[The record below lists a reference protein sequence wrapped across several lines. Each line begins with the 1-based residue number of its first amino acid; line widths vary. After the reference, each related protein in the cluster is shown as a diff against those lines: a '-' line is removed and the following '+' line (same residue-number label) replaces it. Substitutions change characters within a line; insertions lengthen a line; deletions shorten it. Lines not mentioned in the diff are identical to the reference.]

1 MTDRAVLSD
10 DRVDPDDDRV
20 DPDDDRFDSGDN
32 RPESNV
38 DRSGSGVDRRTVLG
52 ALAGAGSTAVAG
64 CSDSGSGSASND
76 AATGDLD
83 PEALDKLAARFAP
96 TLYFDAA
103 EPWFPTDPRPYTVE
117 EDGETVVDG
126 FAAFDGYHE
135 RYDEAGEPPNPT
147 VFYNGIR
154 YEDSP
159 LAVVQFWF
167 YSAFDQFTANF
178 HWHDWEVL
186 HVFVDLD
193 TGDPQL
199 YVASSHSRS
208 VPNNEFLD
216 PDPDAV
222 PRILPELGSHSST
235 LSVNEIPDGF
245 QRVGEEGLLA
255 DITNTT
261 IDTVEDLLGVPIA
274 YGLPRD
280 EGMRLPFVVP
290 EYEGEPIYEHPDLPA
305 VTSESL
311 VDGALTVRS
320 LDELRSPPTDLPLR
334 ETGIAFRHADREDAG
349 ADETAEAVIGY
360 DLVESAELEDIAAFT
375 GPQLSFEFAVPEI
388 AEDTVAGHITTTGV
402 PWEQPRYE
410 NPELDVTAGNHRAEL
425 ADRYD
430 AIAAADSFAAG
441 AADGLDA
448 VVARVT
454 EATESDEAPDGE
466 GLTTTA
472 ASVESFVLIESDPEA
487 VPTFGG
493 GVAVAQGVPE
503 GDHRIT
509 VNGAGQAPH
518 SEELAVAADEPVTT
532 AGVDGEI
539 PLVAR
544 ENARKVEL
552 SDEGSETD
560 VTRTAVEDDF
570 AGRIYDSAVD
580 GSDAVYVHA
589 GGAYTT
595 EVRDA
600 ADEVGAYR
608 VNPEPPGAGGGDGS
622 NDSEGSNDTSEEPGP
637 IRIERPETG
646 AASLAGFVAD
656 IAEETRAEVAATV
669 AEEGDE
675 EEEGADDSDGDD
687 SDTSDD
693 GSGGSSEG
701 GGSGGSGGGPSNA
714 VNGLERALAAA
725 VDAAERAEERAR
737 EGDGEGTDRQLE
749 NVISRIARIEER
761 LAAAR
766 EGLPPGLANASDR
779 RIAQATRRVE
789 QAQDA
794 EKL

>member
-1 MTDRAVLSD
+1 MDRDSD
-10 DRVDPDDDRV
+10 DGGA
-20 DPDDDRFDSGDN
+20 SGN
-32 RPESNV
+32 ESV
-38 DRSGSGVDRRTVLG
+38 ETAAVGVGRRTLLG
-52 ALAGAGSTAVAG
+52 AVAAAGSVAVAG
-64 CSDSGSGSASND
+64 CSGSEPDDVSTTDVD
-76 AATGDLD
+76 ADRLD
-83 PEALDKLAARFAP
+83 ELAARFAP

-103 EPWFPTDPRPYTVE
+103 EPWFPTDPRPYAVE

-147 VFYNGIR
+147 VFYNGMR

-159 LAVVQFWF
+159 LAVVQFWL

-235 LSVNEIPDGF
+235 LSVNEQADSF

-280 EGMRLPFVVP
+280 EGARLPFVVP
-290 EYEGEPIYEHPDLPA
+290 EYEGAPIYEHPDLPA
-305 VTSESL
+305 VSEASL

-320 LDELRSPPTDLPLR
+320 LDALRSPPTDLPLR
-334 ETGIAFRHADREDAG
+334 ETGVAFRHRERSGEDGTADGDDAAL
-349 ADETAEAVIGY
+349 ADEVAESVVGY
-360 DLVESAELEDIAAFT
+360 ELVDTAELEDISAFT
-375 GPQLSFEFAVPEI
+375 GPQLSFEFAVPQ
-388 AEDTVAGHITTTGV
+388 AVEDAVASHITTTGV

-410 NPELDVTAGNHRAEL
+410 NPALDITAGNHRSEL
-425 ADRYD
+425 AARYD
-430 AIAAADSFAAG
+430 AIADDESFGDDAAEA
-441 AADGLDA
+441 LDA

-454 EATESDEAPDGE
+454 RATESDEAPDGE
-466 GLTTTA
+466 GLTTTD
-472 ASVESFVLIESDPEA
+472 STVESVVLIESDPEA
-487 VPTFGG
+487 VPTFAG
-493 GVAVAQGVPE
+493 GVAVANGVPE
-503 GDHRIT
+503 GDHRLT
-509 VNGAGQAPH
+509 VNGAGRAPH
-518 SEELAVAADEPVTT
+518 SEELTVAADEPVTA

-544 ENARKVEL
+544 EDARKVEL
-552 SDEGSETD
+552 SDAESD
-560 VTRTAVEDDF
+560 VDLTRTAVEDDF
-570 AGRIYDSAVD
+570 AGRIYDSSIE

-600 ADEVGAYR
+600 DDEVGAYR
-608 VNPEPPGAGGGDGS
+608 VNPDPATSGDDGDGDDDSGGGPD
-622 NDSEGSNDTSEEPGP
+622 P

-646 AASLAGFVAD
+646 AAPLAGYVAD
-656 IAEETRAEVAATV
+656 VAEETRAAVAAV
-669 AEEGDE
+669 AAESD
-675 EEEGADDSDGDD
+675 DGDD
-687 SDTSDD
+687 SDGGDDDD
-693 GSGGSSEG
+693 GGGGS
-701 GGSGGSGGGPSNA
+701 GSGGSGGGPSNA

-725 VDAAERAEERAR
+725 VEAARRAEERAR
-737 EGDGEGTDRQLE
+737 EGDGEGTERQLS
-749 NVISRIARIEER
+749 NVLDRIARIEER

-766 EGLPPGLANASDR
+766 EGLPPGLANATGKR
-779 RIAQATRRVE
+779 VAQATRRVE
-789 QAQDA
+789 QAQAGD
-794 EKL
+794 KL

>member
-1 MTDRAVLSD
+1 MTDRAA
-10 DRVDPDDDRV
+10 PDDG
-20 DPDDDRFDSGDN
+20 RFDSDGN
-32 RPESNV
+32 RSET
-38 DRSGSGVDRRTVLG
+38 GVDRRTVLG
-52 ALAGAGSTAVAG
+52 ALAGAGSAAVAG
-64 CSDSGSGSASND
+64 CSGSGSGSAPSD
-76 AATGDLD
+76 AATGELD
-83 PEALDKLAARFAP
+83 PERLDELAARFAP
-96 TLYFDAA
+96 TLYFDVA
-103 EPWFPTDPRPYTVE
+103 EPWFPTDPRPYATE
-117 EDGETVVDG
+117 EDGQTVVDG

-135 RYDEAGEPPNPT
+135 RYDEAGGPPNPT
-147 VFYNGIR
+147 VFYNGVR

-159 LAVVQFWF
+159 LAVVQFWL

-222 PRILPELGSHSST
+222 PRILSELGSHSST
-235 LSVNEIPDGF
+235 LSVNENHDRF

-261 IDTVEDLLGVPIA
+261 IDTVEDLLGIPLA

-280 EGMRLPFVVP
+280 EDMRLPFVVP
-290 EYEGEPIYEHPDLPA
+290 EYEGAPIYEHPDLPS
-305 VTSESL
+305 VTPESL
-311 VDGALTVRS
+311 VDGALTIRS
-320 LDELRSPPTDLPLR
+320 LDALRSPPTDLPLR
-334 ETGIAFRHADREDAG
+334 ETGIAFRHADREDPV
-349 ADETAEAVIGY
+349 ADETAEEVIGY
-360 DLVESAELEDIAAFT
+360 ELVESAELEEIAAFT
-375 GPQLSFEFAVPEI
+375 GPQLSFEFAVPE
-388 AEDTVAGHITTTGV
+388 AVEDAVAGHITTTGV

-410 NPELDVTAGNHRAEL
+410 NPALDVTAGNHRSEL
-425 ADRYD
+425 AARYD
-430 AIAAADSFAAG
+430 AIADEESFGDAATG
-441 AADGLDA
+441 ELDA

-454 EATESDEAPDGE
+454 RATGSDDAPAGE
-466 GLTTTA
+466 GLTTTDA
-472 ASVESFVLIESDPEA
+472 VTESFVLIESDPEA
-487 VPTFGG
+487 VPTFAG
-493 GVAVAQGVPE
+493 GVAVANGVPE
-503 GDHRIT
+503 GDHRLT

-518 SEELAVAADEPVTT
+518 SEELTVSADEPLTT

-544 ENARKVEL
+544 ENATKVEIDDTE
-552 SDEGSETD
+552 SDVD
-560 VTRTAVEDDF
+560 VTRNAIEDDF

-608 VNPEPPGAGGGDGS
+608 VNP
-622 NDSEGSNDTSEEPGP
+622 DSESPETGKP
-637 IRIERPETG
+637 IRIDRPETG

-656 IAEETRAEVAATV
+656 IAEETRAEVAAAA
-669 AEEGDE
+669 AESGGGGDDD
-675 EEEGADDSDGDD
+675 GDSDDD
-687 SDTSDD
+687 D
-693 GSGGSSEG
+693 GGSSG
-701 GGSGGSGGGPSNA
+701 DGPGGSGGGPSNA

-725 VDAAERAEERAR
+725 VDQAERAEERAR
-737 EGDGEGTDRQLE
+737 EGDGEGTNRQLE
-749 NVISRIARIEER
+749 NVLDRIVRIQER

-766 EGLPPGLANASDR
+766 EGLPPGLANATDKR
-779 RIAQATRRVE
+779 VEQAVRRVE
-789 QAQDA
+789 QAQNA

>member
-1 MTDRAVLSD
+1 MTEESD
-10 DRVDPDDDRV
+10 SRT
-20 DPDDDRFDSGDN
+20 
-32 RPESNV
+32 
-38 DRSGSGVDRRTVLG
+38 VDRRTVLG
-52 ALAGAGSTAVAG
+52 ALAGAGSAAVAG
-64 CSDSGSGSASND
+64 CSGSGPED
-76 AATGDLD
+76 AATIDLEPD
-83 PEALDKLAARFAP
+83 RLDELVARFAP
-96 TLYFDAA
+96 TLYFDSA

-117 EDGETVVDG
+117 EGGETVVDG

-135 RYDEAGEPPNPT
+135 RFDAAGEPPNPT

-154 YEDSP
+154 YEDSS
-159 LAVVQFWF
+159 LAVVQFWL

-235 LSVNEIPDGF
+235 LSVNEIPDRF

-255 DITNTT
+255 DITNAT
-261 IDTVEDLLGVPIA
+261 IDTVEDLLGIPIA

-290 EYEGEPIYEHPDLPA
+290 EYEGEPIYEHPDLPS
-305 VTSESL
+305 VTEDSL

-320 LDELRSPPTDLPLR
+320 LDALRSPPTDLPLR
-334 ETGIAFRHADREDAG
+334 ETGTAFRHADREDAVG
-349 ADETAEAVIGY
+349 DETVDEVVGY
-360 DLVESAELEDIAAFT
+360 ELVESAELEDIAAFT
-375 GPQLSFEFAVPEI
+375 GPQLSFEFAVPEVV
-388 AEDTVAGHITTTGV
+388 EDAVASHITTTGV

-410 NPELDVTAGNHRAEL
+410 NPALDVTAGNHRAEL
-425 ADRYD
+425 AERYE
-430 AIAAADSFAAG
+430 AIADDESYGAEAAG
-441 AADGLDA
+441 ALDA
-448 VVARVT
+448 LVARVT
-454 EATESDEAPDGE
+454 EATETDEAPDGE
-466 GLTTTA
+466 GLTTTD
-472 ASVESFVLIESDPEA
+472 ASVESFVLIESEPEA

-493 GVAVAQGVPE
+493 GVAVANGIPE
-503 GDHRIT
+503 GDHRLT
-509 VNGAGQAPH
+509 VNGAGRAPH
-518 SEELAVAADEPVTT
+518 SEELTVSADEPVTA
-532 AGVDGEI
+532 AGVEGEI

-544 ENARKVEL
+544 EDARKVEL
-552 SDEGSETD
+552 SDAESD
-560 VTRTAVEDDF
+560 VDLTRTAVEDDF

-600 ADEVGAYR
+600 DDEVGAYR
-608 VNPEPPGAGGGDGS
+608 VNPDPPGAGDDDDDDGS
-622 NDSEGSNDTSEEPGP
+622 DGVKEADP

-646 AASLAGFVAD
+646 AASLAGYVAD
-656 IAEETRAEVAATV
+656 VAEETRVAVAA
-669 AEEGDE
+669 AEGD
-675 EEEGADDSDGDD
+675 D
-687 SDTSDD
+687 
-693 GSGGSSEG
+693 
-701 GGSGGSGGGPSNA
+701 GGPSNA

-725 VDAAERAEERAR
+725 VEAAERAEERAR
-737 EGDGEGTDRQLE
+737 EGDGEGTDRQLG
-749 NVISRIARIEER
+749 NVLDRIGRIEER

-766 EGLPPGLANASDR
+766 EELPPGLANATGK
-779 RIAQATRRVE
+779 RIEQATKRVE
-789 QAQDA
+789 QAQES
-794 EKL
+794 EKP

>member
-1 MTDRAVLSD
+1 MDRDADGDGAGGADRAEPG
-10 DRVDPDDDRV
+10 PDEA
-20 DPDDDRFDSGDN
+20 GDEPPAT
-32 RPESNV
+32 R
-38 DRSGSGVDRRTVLG
+38 VDRRTVLG
-52 ALAGAGSTAVAG
+52 ALAGAGSAAVAG
-64 CSDSGSGSASND
+64 CFGSEPDDASTTGVDSDR
-76 AATGDLD
+76 LD
-83 PEALDKLAARFAP
+83 ELAARFAP
-96 TLYFDAA
+96 TLYFDIA
-103 EPWFPTDPRPYTVE
+103 EPWFPTDPRPYAVE

-126 FAAFDGYHE
+126 FEAFDGYHE
-135 RYDEAGEPPNPT
+135 RYDEAGAPPDPT
-147 VFYNGIR
+147 VFYNGMR
-154 YEDSP
+154 YEESP

-216 PDPDAV
+216 PDPDVV

-245 QRVGEEGLLA
+245 RRVGEEGLLA

-280 EGMRLPFVVP
+280 EGARLPFVVP

-305 VTSESL
+305 VTEGSL
-311 VDGALTVRS
+311 VDGALTIRS
-320 LDELRSPPTDLPLR
+320 LDALRSPPTDLPLR
-334 ETGIAFRHADREDAG
+334 ETGIAFRYGGRSAGDGSAGDGGNGGGTADAADAAL
-349 ADETAEAVIGY
+349 ADEVAESVVEY
-360 DLVESAELEDIAAFT
+360 DLVESAALEDIAAFT
-375 GPQLSFEFAVPEI
+375 GPQLSFEFAVPE
-388 AEDTVAGHITTTGV
+388 AVEDAVASHITTTGV

-410 NPELDVTAGNHRAEL
+410 NPALDITAGNHRSEL
-425 ADRYD
+425 AARYD
-430 AIAAADSFAAG
+430 AIADGPSFGEDATG
-441 AADGLDA
+441 ALGS

-454 EATESDEAPDGE
+454 RATESDEAPEGE
-466 GLTTTA
+466 GLTTTE

-487 VPTFGG
+487 VPTFAG
-493 GVAVAQGVPE
+493 GVAVANGVSE
-503 GDHRIT
+503 GDHRLT
-509 VNGAGQAPH
+509 VNGAGRAPH
-518 SEELAVAADEPVTT
+518 SEELTVSADEPVTT

-552 SDEGSETD
+552 SDAESD
-560 VTRTAVEDDF
+560 VDLTRTAVEDDF
-570 AGRIYDSAVD
+570 AGRIYDSAID

-600 ADEVGAYR
+600 DDEVGAYR
-608 VNPEPPGAGGGDGS
+608 VNPAADEA
-622 NDSEGSNDTSEEPGP
+622 ESEEP

-646 AASLAGFVAD
+646 AAPLAGYVAD
-656 IAEETRAEVAATV
+656 VAEETRAAVAAA
-669 AEEGDE
+669 AEGNGSD
-675 EEEGADDSDGDD
+675 DGDD
-687 SDTSDD
+687 DDD
-693 GSGGSSEG
+693 GASGGNGPGGG
-701 GGSGGSGGGPSNA
+701 GGSGGPSNA

-725 VDAAERAEERAR
+725 VDRARRAEERAR
-737 EGDGEGTDRQLE
+737 EGDAEGTKRQLA
-749 NVISRIARIEER
+749 NVLDRIARIEER

-766 EGLPPGLANASDR
+766 EGLPPGLANA
-779 RIAQATRRVE
+779 TGKRVE
-789 QAQDA
+789 QAAKRVEQARNA